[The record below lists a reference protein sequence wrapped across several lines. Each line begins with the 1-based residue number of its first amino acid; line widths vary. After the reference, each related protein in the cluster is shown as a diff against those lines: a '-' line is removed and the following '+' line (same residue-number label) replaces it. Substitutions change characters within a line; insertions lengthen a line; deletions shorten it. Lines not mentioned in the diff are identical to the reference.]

1 MNAVLVLTPRVAAQE
16 EMREREKN
24 VFGKNTLPKSKPPP
38 KRR

>member
-1 MNAVLVLTPRVAAQE
+1 MTPLPLPQE
-16 EMREREKN
+16 ELREREKN